1 MHAIIF
7 MSSSSLPLP
16 SAANSPATQTQAT
29 AGTVDHVS
37 SASLP
42 RTVWGNGFLDHR
54 FDYAS
59 LQANH
64 KQPKHEVLK
73 QEVRKMVIDYD
84 VKSGDSESHIA
95 DKLRLIDAVQ
105 RLGVGYHFEK
115 EIGEVLERVDDLG
128 DDLFSNIGD
137 KGSDLYHAALRFRLL
152 RQQGFPVSPDGFR
165 KLKGSEGKFKE
176 WLAKDEKGLLS
187 LYEATHMAFNG
198 EDILDELQSFATK
211 TLESIFPHNITNP
224 SFQKQIDFALRV
236 PAWKCVPRSL
246 ARHSID
252 FYSMDS
258 FHHEKLLAF
267 AKMDVRA
274 LQELPDRMRN
284 VYSVIL
290 NLYDE
295 IEKETGK
302 IGPTFGVQYAK
313 AELKKLSQAYLGE
326 VRWRNEGRVPTLRE
340 YIINGVASSGVSKLC
355 TSCFVGMGAEI
366 ATKKAFEWVT
376 NESKMMNAGCL
387 IARVQNDI
395 FSHEFEQ
402 KRNHVA
408 SAVECCMKE
417 YRVSE
422 KEAVEFLW
430 KEISNAW
437 KDIVEEYC
445 QKPTLLPSTDLT
457 DRLLN
462 LTRLINI
469 FYDNG
474 DCLINSHLLK
484 DHLTSLFI
492 DPVPL

>member
-1 MHAIIF
+1 
-7 MSSSSLPLP
+7 
-16 SAANSPATQTQAT
+16 
-29 AGTVDHVS
+29 
-37 SASLP
+37 
-42 RTVWGNGFLDHR
+42 
-54 FDYAS
+54 
-59 LQANH
+59 
-64 KQPKHEVLK
+64 
-73 QEVRKMVIDYD
+73 
-84 VKSGDSESHIA
+84 
-95 DKLRLIDAVQ
+95 
-105 RLGVGYHFEK
+105 
-115 EIGEVLERVDDLG
+115 
-128 DDLFSNIGD
+128 
-137 KGSDLYHAALRFRLL
+137 
-152 RQQGFPVSPDGFR
+152 
-165 KLKGSEGKFKE
+165 
-176 WLAKDEKGLLS
+176 
-187 LYEATHMAFNG
+187 
-198 EDILDELQSFATK
+198 
-211 TLESIFPHNITNP
+211 
-224 SFQKQIDFALRV
+224 
-236 PAWKCVPRSL
+236 
-246 ARHSID
+246 
-252 FYSMDS
+252 
-258 FHHEKLLAF
+258 
-267 AKMDVRA
+267 
-274 LQELPDRMRN
+274 
-284 VYSVIL
+284 
-290 NLYDE
+290 
-295 IEKETGK
+295 
-302 IGPTFGVQYAK
+302 
-313 AELKKLSQAYLGE
+313 LKKLSQAYLGE
-326 VRWRNEGRVPTLRE
+326 IRWRNEGRVPTLRE

-469 FYDNG
+469 FYDDG

>member
-1 MHAIIF
+1 M
-7 MSSSSLPLP
+7 
-16 SAANSPATQTQAT
+16 
-29 AGTVDHVS
+29 
-37 SASLP
+37 
-42 RTVWGNGFLDHR
+42 
-54 FDYAS
+54 
-59 LQANH
+59 
-64 KQPKHEVLK
+64 
-73 QEVRKMVIDYD
+73 
-84 VKSGDSESHIA
+84 
-95 DKLRLIDAVQ
+95 
-105 RLGVGYHFEK
+105 
-115 EIGEVLERVDDLG
+115 
-128 DDLFSNIGD
+128 
-137 KGSDLYHAALRFRLL
+137 
-152 RQQGFPVSPDGFR
+152 
-165 KLKGSEGKFKE
+165 
-176 WLAKDEKGLLS
+176 LA
-187 LYEATHMAFNG
+187 
-198 EDILDELQSFATK
+198 ILDDTYDNFATY
-211 TLESIFPHNITNP
+211 EEAH
-224 SFQKQIDFALRV
+224 ALTEAIER
-236 PAWKCVPRSL
+236 
-246 ARHSID
+246 
-252 FYSMDS
+252 
-258 FHHEKLLAF
+258 
-267 AKMDVRA
+267 MDVRA

-313 AELKKLSQAYLGE
+313 A
-326 VRWRNEGRVPTLRE
+326 
-340 YIINGVASSGVSKLC
+340 
-355 TSCFVGMGAEI
+355 
-366 ATKKAFEWVT
+366 
-376 NESKMMNAGCL
+376 
-387 IARVQNDI
+387 
-395 FSHEFEQ
+395 EFEQ

-469 FYDNG
+469 FYDDG

>member
-267 AKMDVRA
+267 AKLDFNIVQKFHQ
-274 LQELPDRMRN
+274 QELYEVSNWWRSIDVATKFPYARDRLMESYYCVNSMYFEPKYR
-284 VYSVIL
+284 S
-290 NLYDE
+290 
-295 IEKETGK
+295 
-302 IGPTFGVQYAK
+302 
-313 AELKKLSQAYLGE
+313 
-326 VRWRNEGRVPTLRE
+326 GR
-340 YIINGVASSGVSKLC
+340 I
-355 TSCFVGMGAEI
+355 I
-366 ATKKAFEWVT
+366 ATK
-376 NESKMMNAGCL
+376 
-387 IARVQNDI
+387 I
-395 FSHEFEQ
+395 FLML
-402 KRNHVA
+402 A
-408 SAVECCMKE
+408 I
-417 YRVSE
+417 
-422 KEAVEFLW
+422 L
-430 KEISNAW
+430 
-437 KDIVEEYC
+437 DD
-445 QKPTLLPSTDLT
+445 T
-457 DRLLN
+457 
-462 LTRLINI
+462 
-469 FYDNG
+469 YDNFATYEEAHA
-474 DCLINSHLLK
+474 LTEAIERFLL
-484 DHLTSLFI
+484 HN
-492 DPVPL
+492 PHMC